1 MHMVVD
7 FRTSQGN
14 SQIDHELHV
23 CSSFGNS
30 RTIVSIQNSPPQRDA
45 RHKTYER
52 LPKQQKNQ
60 SFLSTDV
67 QGFL

>member
-1 MHMVVD
+1 MYMVVD
-7 FRTSQGN
+7 FGTNQGN

-23 CSSFGNS
+23 YSSFGNS
-30 RTIVSIQNSPPQRDA
+30 RTIVSIQNSPPQRNA
-45 RHKTYER
+45 RHKACER
-52 LPKQQKNQ
+52 LPTQQKNQ